1 MISCSQETVINENIS
16 GEATTPDTKICVNIK
31 TENSR
36 TVRPEITKW
45 EITVTNKSN
54 SNSLTFSRTI
64 DGKATSAT
72 FVNITAGEYEITVR
86 GIHEDSNRKT
96 IILTANPTFEVKP
109 NTVNVCEII
118 PEDNFAYDTNGNPY
132 NGNLSIQIS
141 GLKDLFTEGETL
153 LLTCTK
159 LPETNNESDTT
170 CALIFNEE
178 GKTSGGISEIPV
190 GSYKI
195 EITHNDEAKTKTK
208 VNLVKDPVVNI
219 YDNTTTDI
227 NWEWNYDSKEINTDQ
242 KLKGIKIPVWNKPV
256 SNWNYPA
263 ESSAPAKNGYLSA
276 NALFAEPIWDDKSYN
291 FEYTDEYTDEEGKTT
306 TKYTSEI
313 PASEFDFINC
323 AYDDNR
329 GLWVLSGTKSITSFY
344 DENGN
349 PYNDGQIFCYVLKN
363 LSTGENYKFSCSDS
377 LAQDFTVVTIE
388 GKKYLFSIS
397 SSGNNQI
404 LYAELKKDETVE
416 ITNSFKDTGLSSNL
430 GNITTLYINS
440 TTIYIATTLRGN
452 ANIYTGTISTN
463 DTTGTP
469 TLELNKNGEGDAESL
484 LSLDINSFINND
496 GNFSFYNS
504 AFMISDMYIN
514 EDKSKLYV
522 TAGCVN
528 YNTKS
533 WYYND
538 YSDGGIYHSFG
549 GLFEYTFGDDG
560 ELVKDEDNNFK
571 VISYGINNNY
581 DVNNPNTPVD
591 PDNENEADPNPF
603 LANTTNPDGGSQ
615 AISLETHIIQATSD
629 DSKYFAGPRYIIPS
643 GNDLLIVDSGFYGL
657 VDKTLGTNN
666 PFSLYGKQNRIFTFN
681 INKNNDKSE
690 GLKFNSLTKVDD
702 SISFDYDYL
711 TSSLQN

>member
-1 MISCSQETVINENIS
+1 MKLHKILPIIFLMIAMMISCSQETVINENIS

-45 EITVTNKSN
+45 EITVTNKSDAN
-54 SNSLTFSRTI
+54 LTFSRTI

-72 FVNITAGEYEITVR
+72 FVNVTDGEYEITVR

-159 LPETNNESDTT
+159 LGSND
-170 CALIFNEE
+170 
-178 GKTSGGISEIPV
+178 KTSKSETLPYEYTNGTLIREITEIPV

-227 NWEWNYDSKEINTDQ
+227 NWEWNYDSDEINTDQ
-242 KLKGIKIPVWNKPV
+242 KLKGIKIPVWNKSIGTDPTNGNGV
-256 SNWNYPA
+256 NIPA
-263 ESSAPAKNGYLSA
+263 RNGYLTA
-276 NALFAEPIWDDKSYN
+276 NALFAEPIWDEFYEFKSLKCTL
-291 FEYTDEYTDEEGKTT
+291 ELETGECTHDVT
-306 TKYTSEI
+306 I

-323 AYDDNR
+323 AYDNK
-329 GLWVLSGTKSITSFY
+329 GNLWVLSRAASEIEIIDDTGKPHWFTPFK
-344 DENGN
+344 
-349 PYNDGQIFCYVLKN
+349 YVLKN
-363 LSTGENYKFSCSDS
+363 LSTGDDYKFSYGDNLAPDFSVFVDGTNEYYLIGCNGSQLKLLKLSDTKIE
-377 LAQDFTVVTIE
+377 DF
-388 GKKYLFSIS
+388 
-397 SSGNNQI
+397 
-404 LYAELKKDETVE
+404 E
-416 ITNSFKDTGLSSNL
+416 IDSQTDLT
-430 GNITTLYINS
+430 NITALYISRNS
-440 TTIYIATTLRGN
+440 NTDEIPIYIAITSSDDNETT
-452 ANIYTGTISTN
+452 AKIYTGTISTD

-504 AFMISDMYIN
+504 AFMITDMYIN
-514 EDKSKLYV
+514 GSKLYV
-522 TAGCVN
+522 TAGCVSYN
-528 YNTKS
+528 YKS
-533 WYYND
+533 WRGN
-538 YSDGGIYHSFG
+538 SGDGSYHSFG
-549 GLFEYTFGDDG
+549 GLFEY
-560 ELVKDEDNNFK
+560 ELSIEDNKITCSNSDEPAK
-571 VISYGINNNY
+571 YGVYNGDN
-581 DVNNPNTPVD
+581 VNS
-591 PDNENEADPNPF
+591 PF
-603 LANTTNPDGGSQ
+603 LFSENNK
-615 AISLETHIIQATSD
+615 ISLANNIIQATNA

-643 GNDLLIVDSGFYGL
+643 GNDLLIVDSGFYG
-657 VDKTLGTNN
+657 VYTTPNDN
-666 PFSLYGKQNRIFTFN
+666 PPLTDCEKRNRIFTFN
-681 INKNNDKSE
+681 TRTK
-690 GLKFNSLTKVDD
+690 GLSLTKVDD

-711 TSSLQN
+711 TSSQY